1 MRHPRE
7 KAPGQP
13 QRGLLSK
20 SGWGGGLWA
29 GRALALSKGPGWRT
43 PLHPQNPLPQGL
55 QAPPPEPGSGTHLGR
70 VTHTPYF
77 RGDGE
82 QVGV

>member
-20 SGWGGGLWA
+20 SGGGGLWA

-55 QAPPPEPGSGTHLGR
+55 QAPPQSQAQGHTLGESLTLHTSEVTGSR
-70 VTHTPYF
+70 
-77 RGDGE
+77 
-82 QVGV
+82 